1 MKMKIFFIMA
11 IVCFFS
17 LLISCISDDTPEPNH
32 ISFENSTDSEIQ
44 IMKTLHTTFNPYIS
58 LNSGEVISKDVEWED
73 SNVQFYFIFD
83 NVEYCAYLYPSHS
96 RWFSIVFS
104 EQENGEIKCT
114 YQWENWWKIYTEDM
128 NLKKIGE

>member
-1 MKMKIFFIMA
+1 MKIKIFFIMA

-32 ISFENSTDSEIQ
+32 ISFENSADSEIQ

-73 SNVQFYFIFD
+73 SNV
-83 NVEYCAYLYPSHS
+83 
-96 RWFSIVFS
+96 
-104 EQENGEIKCT
+104 
-114 YQWENWWKIYTEDM
+114 
-128 NLKKIGE
+128 